1 MNFLQLID
9 NKTTEIGARVPDF
22 RLVDPSDN
30 VLRLSDLR
38 GAPAVLY
45 FYPADGT
52 EGCTQEAC
60 EFRDVYQDFREL
72 DCAVYGVS
80 PDSKEL
86 HQSMISDNQ
95 LPFELCVD
103 PDEMMMSEYGVMGE
117 FECDESESEFW
128 RGRGRNVNE
137 ENHVVI
143 PVRATFLID
152 KDGLLV
158 YKWLPVDYRGHASSV
173 RDQLKKSFKFDI
185 AF

>member
-1 MNFLQLID
+1 MNFLRLID
-9 NKTTEIGARVPDF
+9 DKTTEIGARVPDF

-60 EFRDVYQDFREL
+60 EFRDVYQDFKEL

-80 PDSKEL
+80 PDSRES
-86 HQSMISDNQ
+86 HESMINDNQ

-103 PDEMMMSEYGVMGE
+103 PDEMMMRSM
-117 FECDESESEFW
+117 ESWES
-128 RGRGRNVNE
+128 
-137 ENHVVI
+137 
-143 PVRATFLID
+143 
-152 KDGLLV
+152 
-158 YKWLPVDYRGHASSV
+158 SSV
-173 RDQLKKSFKFDI
+173 MTLRANSGEVVAEASMKKI
-185 AF
+185 M